1 MAGYIIH
8 IEYREGQELAW
19 VEINGLSEESRSA
32 RKCRFQTIGWI
43 LDVVDTVHN
52 KTHPDN
58 LLNESFALDALIKYA
73 KMDAKSAEQLLVA
86 KNWRKRF
93 EVVWEHLDDFE
104 REEAVTLNY
113 NYWDNYW
120 PGFDTYNVTLRKFLM
135 NYEPQITDVRDY
147 DPSDLGL
154 TF

>member
-19 VEINGLSEESRSA
+19 VEINGFSEESRSA
-32 RKCRFQTIGWI
+32 RICRFQTIGWI
-43 LDVVDTVHN
+43 LDIVDTVHN

-58 LLNESFALDALIKYA
+58 LLDESFAVDALNKYA
-73 KMDAKSAEQLLVA
+73 KMDTKSAKQLLVA

-93 EVVWEHLDDFE
+93 EVVWQDLNDRE

-113 NYWDNYW
+113 DYWDNYW
-120 PGFDTYNVTLRKFLM
+120 PGFDTYNVTLRKFLL
-135 NYEPQITDVRDY
+135 NYKPQITDVRDY

-154 TF
+154 TP

>member
-19 VEINGLSEESRSA
+19 VEINGFSEESRSA

-43 LDVVDTVHN
+43 LDIVDTVHD

-73 KMDAKSAEQLLVA
+73 KMDATSGEQLLVA
-86 KNWRKRF
+86 DRKS
-93 EVVWEHLDDFE
+93 VV
-104 REEAVTLNY
+104 
-113 NYWDNYW
+113 
-120 PGFDTYNVTLRKFLM
+120 
-135 NYEPQITDVRDY
+135 
-147 DPSDLGL
+147 
-154 TF
+154 

>member
-19 VEINGLSEESRSA
+19 VEINGFSEESRSA

-43 LDVVDTVHN
+43 LDIVDTVHN

-73 KMDAKSAEQLLVA
+73 KMDATFGEQLLVA

-93 EVVWEHLDDFE
+93 EVVWQNLDDLE

-113 NYWDNYW
+113 DYWDNYW

-135 NYEPQITDVRDY
+135 NYKPQLSDVRDL
-147 DPSDLGL
+147 DPDALDL
-154 TF
+154 TP